1 MKIQSHLLFVIF
13 TVLVI
18 CVGCSTSETN
28 FISEGNLV
36 SENDTNIDIVGTWK
50 LVDYEPNDFEKLPE
64 MILVTKIDYSW
75 SVTTTIQS
83 IAFGELVVRAKG
95 YYQVNGNRVTG
106 ETLEASVSTGKLET
120 EIPTMGTEVFRGE
133 SVVQVQGNHLIIV
146 YNDGSI
152 ARYKKAG

>member
-1 MKIQSHLLFVIF
+1 M
-13 TVLVI
+13 I

-28 FISEGNLV
+28 FISEENLV
-36 SENDTNIDIVGTWK
+36 SENGTSIDIVGTWQ

-95 YYQVNGNRVTG
+95 NYQVN
-106 ETLEASVSTGKLET
+106 
-120 EIPTMGTEVFRGE
+120 
-133 SVVQVQGNHLIIV
+133 
-146 YNDGSI
+146 Y
-152 ARYKKAG
+152 

>member
-1 MKIQSHLLFVIF
+1 
-13 TVLVI
+13 
-18 CVGCSTSETN
+18 
-28 FISEGNLV
+28 
-36 SENDTNIDIVGTWK
+36 
-50 LVDYEPNDFEKLPE
+50 

-83 IAFGELVVRAKG
+83 VAFGELVVRAKG
-95 YYQVNGNRVTG
+95 NYQVNGNRVTG

-133 SVVQVQGNHLIIV
+133 SVVQVQANHLIIV

-152 ARYKKAG
+152 ARYKKTG

>member
-64 MILVTKIDYSW
+64 MILVAKIDYSW

-95 YYQVNGNRVTG
+95 NYQVNGNRVTG

>member
-64 MILVTKIDYSW
+64 MI
-75 SVTTTIQS
+75 
-83 IAFGELVVRAKG
+83 
-95 YYQVNGNRVTG
+95 
-106 ETLEASVSTGKLET
+106 
-120 EIPTMGTEVFRGE
+120 
-133 SVVQVQGNHLIIV
+133 
-146 YNDGSI
+146 
-152 ARYKKAG
+152 